1 VHEAVCNSVGLFYSG
16 LLLGPAGLSSCMPA
30 QVLLPLLQ
38 VASAVGF
45 GSSGII
51 VLIFLESSGPKKT
64 PPPAVRVPVWE
75 RDVTPAE
82 NGHEGVSG
90 RLRGRFR

>member
-1 VHEAVCNSVGLFYSG
+1 
-16 LLLGPAGLSSCMPA
+16 MPA

-82 NGHEGVSG
+82 NGHEGVCVLGEAAWAVPVNSSVLG
-90 RLRGRFR
+90 NHL